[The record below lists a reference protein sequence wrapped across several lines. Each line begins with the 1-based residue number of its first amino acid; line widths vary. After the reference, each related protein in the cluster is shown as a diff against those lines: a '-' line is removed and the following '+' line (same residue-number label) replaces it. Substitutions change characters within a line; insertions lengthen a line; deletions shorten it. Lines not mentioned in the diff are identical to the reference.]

1 MGSFFNIDL
10 IPDKTA
16 GDLKEYKSMGFN
28 LLGGAL
34 TDNTS
39 DYRAA
44 DYNKPTIIIVGN
56 EANGISDEVLK
67 ICESVKIPIYGCA
80 ESLNA
85 GVAAGILMYEWAR
98 NNRA

>member
-10 IPDKTA
+10 IPGKTA
-16 GDLKEYKSMGFN
+16 EDLKEYKAEGFS

-34 TDNTS
+34 SDKTI
-39 DYRAA
+39 DYRDA
-44 DYNKPTIIIVGN
+44 DYRKPTIIIVGN
-56 EANGISDEVLK
+56 EANGITDEVLE
-67 ICESVKIPIYGCA
+67 ICTNVKIPIYGLA

-98 NNRA
+98 NNRG